1 MITNVNDYQVYIES
15 LLDEYEVPGHP
26 KNLYE
31 PIRYFLKIGGKRMRP
46 VLALMSAELFT
57 EDYKVAKNVALAVEL
72 FHNFTLIH
80 DDIMDAA
87 PLRRGKETVH
97 TKWNSNIGILSGDTL
112 MIAAYEQ
119 LTFYPPAILAQLLPL
134 FNRTAKEVCEGQQM
148 DMDFES
154 ESIVEIDDYIKMIA
168 YKTAVLLGCSLK
180 MGAIVGGASEN
191 DAQDLYEFGL
201 NLGIAFQIQDDILD
215 VYADQNKFGKQV
227 GGDIIANKK
236 TYLLLRAYQDAHSEQ
251 LARLNAFITA
261 TDSVAKVHG
270 VKLIYNE
277 LSIREKAT
285 EQMNAYH
292 TIALQNLEHLG
303 VSEEKKAPLR
313 ALAEFLLGREH

>member
-1 MITNVNDYQVYIES
+1 MITSVNDYQVYIES
-15 LLDEYEVPGHP
+15 FLHEYQLPDQP
-26 KNLYE
+26 KNLYD

-46 VLALMSAELFT
+46 VLALMGAEMFCA
-57 EDYKVAKNVALAVEL
+57 DYTVAKHAALSVEL

-87 PLRRGKETVH
+87 PLRRGRETVH

-112 MIAAYEQ
+112 LIEAYQQ
-119 LTFYPPAILAQLLPL
+119 LTAYPPVILAQLLPL
-134 FNRTAKEVCEGQQM
+134 FNQTAKEVCEGQQM
-148 DMDFES
+148 DMDFED
-154 ESIVEIDDYIKMIA
+154 ESIVEIDAYIKMIA

-180 MGAIVGGASEN
+180 MGAIVGAASED

-236 TYLLLRAYQDAHSEQ
+236 TYLLLRAYQDANPDQ
-251 LARLNAFITA
+251 LDRLNKLITESNS
-261 TDSVAKVHG
+261 DAKVTG
-270 VKLIYNE
+270 VKSIYNE
-277 LSIREKAT
+277 LSIRDKAT
-285 EQMNAYH
+285 EQMNAFH
-292 TIALQNLEHLG
+292 TIAMGKLDHLG
-303 VSEEKKAPLR
+303 VSDQKKVPLR

>member
-15 LLDEYEVPGHP
+15 LIEEYQVPDQP

-57 EDYKVAKNVALAVEL
+57 EDFTVAKNAALAVEL

-87 PLRRGKETVH
+87 PLRRGNETVH

-112 MIAAYEQ
+112 MIEAYDQ
-119 LTFYPPAILAQLLPL
+119 LTVYPPVILAQLLPL
-134 FNRTAKEVCEGQQM
+134 FNKTAKEVCEGQQM

-154 ESIVEIDDYIKMIA
+154 ESIVEIDAYIKMIA

-180 MGAIVGGASEN
+180 MGAIVGEASEN

-236 TYLLLRAYQDAHSEQ
+236 TYLLLRAYQDANSDQ
-251 LARLNAFITA
+251 LARLNGFINKS
-261 TDSVAKVHG
+261 DSVAKVSG
-270 VKLIYNE
+270 VKQIYNE

-292 TIALQNLEHLG
+292 AIALQNLEHLG